1 VHIHLSKLNTIMN
14 RGIAEV
20 IVKSDLI
27 TLLKTKTSL
36 RIKMGFDPSAPDL
49 HLGHCVGLRK
59 LRQLQEAGHTVV
71 VIVGDWTAQIGDPT
85 GQSVTRPMLSQA
97 QVDKNAETYLSQL
110 FKIVDKDKTEIRK
123 QSEWFGDFS
132 LKDVIKLT
140 SNFTVAQFLARD
152 DFSKRY
158 KANHPI
164 AITEFMYPLLQAYDS
179 VAVKSDVEVGGTDQK
194 FNLLVGRD
202 LQEIMGQK
210 PQQCILVPILVGTD
224 GKHKM
229 SKSLGNYI
237 GVTDP
242 AKTMYAKTMSLPDSQ
257 IIPYFECLTDIDEQE
272 LSDLNT
278 SIENETINPMNAK
291 KTLAKQIVIQMYDNG
306 SAILAQNE
314 FESVVQKKEIPTDM
328 NEISFK
334 TLDEIACQKLSTFLA
349 KSNLAKSSSEAR
361 RLISQNAVS
370 INNEIIQ
377 ENLNL
382 GELGLNQD
390 NLMKIGRN
398 KYVRL
403 LINEIGY

>member
-1 VHIHLSKLNTIMN
+1 MHTHLSKLDTIMN
-14 RGIAEV
+14 RGISEV
-20 IVKSDLI
+20 IVKSDLV
-27 TLLKTKTSL
+27 TLLKKRQPL

-59 LRQLQEAGHTVV
+59 LRQLQEEGHTVV

-85 GQSVTRPMLSQA
+85 GQSVTRPMLSQE

-123 QSEWFGDFS
+123 QSEWFSDFS

-237 GVTDP
+237 GVTDS
-242 AKTMYAKTMSLPDSQ
+242 ANTMYAKTMSLPDNQ
-257 IIPYFECLTDIDEQE
+257 IIPYFECLTDINEKE
-272 LSDLNT
+272 LTELNE
-278 SIENETINPMNAK
+278 SIKTQSINPMDAK
-291 KTLAKQIVIQMYDNG
+291 KMLAKHIVAQMYDKH
-306 SAILAQNE
+306 SASSAQNE
-314 FESVVQKKEIPTDM
+314 FESVVQNKEIPTDL
-328 NEISFK
+328 NEISIGNLNA
-334 TLDEIACQKLSTFLA
+334 TGNLKLSNFLTNANLA
-349 KSNLAKSSSEAR
+349 KSNSDAR

-370 INNEIIQ
+370 INNVIVK
-377 ENLNL
+377 ENLNIS
-382 GELGLNQD
+382 EL
-390 NLMKIGRN
+390 NLDATNLLKIGRN

-403 LINEIGY
+403 IIN

>member
-1 VHIHLSKLNTIMN
+1 MSKLNTIMN

-20 IVKSDLI
+20 IVESDFI
-27 TLLKTKTSL
+27 SLLETKKSL

-59 LRQLQEAGHTVV
+59 LRQLQEQGHKVV

-85 GQSVTRPMLSQA
+85 GQSATRPMLSQN
-97 QVDKNAETYLSQL
+97 QVDENAKTYLSQL

-140 SNFTVAQFLARD
+140 SNFTVAQFLARE

-237 GVTDP
+237 SLTDP
-242 AKTMYAKTMSLPDSQ
+242 AEVMYAKTMSLPDSQ
-257 IIPYFECLTDIDEQE
+257 IIPYFECLTDIDEKE
-272 LSDLNT
+272 LSELET
-278 SIENETINPMNAK
+278 SIENQLINPMDAK
-291 KTLAKQIVIQMYDNG
+291 KSLAKQIVMQMYDQH
-306 SAILAQNE
+306 SATLAEND
-314 FESVVQKKEIPTDM
+314 FESVVQKKEIPLKID
-328 NEISFK
+328 EISFK
-334 TLDEIACQKLSTFLA
+334 MLDDIAHQKLSNFLA
-349 KSNLAKSSSEAR
+349 NSNLAKSSSEAR
-361 RLISQNAVS
+361 RLISQNGVS
-370 INNEIIQ
+370 INNVTIN

-382 GELGLNQD
+382 GELALNQD
-390 NLMKIGRN
+390 NLLKIGRN
-398 KYVRL
+398 KYVKL
-403 LINEIGY
+403 IINEINC

>member
-1 VHIHLSKLNTIMN
+1 MHTHLSKLDTIMN
-14 RGIAEV
+14 RGISEV
-20 IVKSDLI
+20 IVKSDLV
-27 TLLKTKTSL
+27 TLLKKRQPL

-59 LRQLQEAGHTVV
+59 LRQLQEEGHTVV

-85 GQSVTRPMLSQA
+85 GQSVTRPMLSQE

-123 QSEWFGDFS
+123 QSEWFSDFS

-237 GVTDP
+237 GVTDS
-242 AKTMYAKTMSLPDSQ
+242 ANTMYAKTMSLPDSQ
-257 IIPYFECLTDIDEQE
+257 IIPYFECLTDINEKE
-272 LSDLNT
+272 LTELNE
-278 SIENETINPMNAK
+278 SIKTQSINPMDAK
-291 KTLAKQIVIQMYDNG
+291 KMLAKHVVAQMYDKN
-306 SAILAQNE
+306 SANSAQNE
-314 FESVVQKKEIPTDM
+314 FESVVQNKEIPSDL
-328 NEISFK
+328 NEISIGNLNA
-334 TLDEIACQKLSTFLA
+334 TGNLKLSNFLTNANLA
-349 KSNLAKSSSEAR
+349 KSNSDAR

-370 INNEIIQ
+370 INNVIVK
-377 ENLNL
+377 ENLNIS
-382 GELGLNQD
+382 EL
-390 NLMKIGRN
+390 NLDATNLLKIGRN

-403 LINEIGY
+403 IIN

>member
-1 VHIHLSKLNTIMN
+1 MHTHLSKLDTIMN
-14 RGIAEV
+14 RGISEV
-20 IVKSDLI
+20 IVKSDLV
-27 TLLKTKTSL
+27 TLLKKRQPL

-59 LRQLQEAGHTVV
+59 LRQLQEEGHTVV

-85 GQSVTRPMLSQA
+85 GQSVTRPMLSQE

-123 QSEWFGDFS
+123 QSEWFSDFS

-237 GVTDP
+237 GVTDS
-242 AKTMYAKTMSLPDSQ
+242 ANTMYAKTMSLPDNQ
-257 IIPYFECLTDIDEQE
+257 IIPYFECLTDINEKE
-272 LSDLNT
+272 LTELNE
-278 SIENETINPMNAK
+278 SIKTQSINPMDAK
-291 KTLAKQIVIQMYDNG
+291 KMLAKHIVAQMYDKH
-306 SAILAQNE
+306 SASSAQNE
-314 FESVVQKKEIPTDM
+314 FESVVQNKEIPSDL
-328 NEISFK
+328 NEISIGNLNA
-334 TLDEIACQKLSTFLA
+334 TGNLKLSNFLTNANLA
-349 KSNLAKSSSEAR
+349 KSNSDAR

-370 INNEIIQ
+370 INNVIVK
-377 ENLNL
+377 ENLNIS
-382 GELGLNQD
+382 EL
-390 NLMKIGRN
+390 NLDATNLLKIGRN

-403 LINEIGY
+403 IIN

>member
-1 VHIHLSKLNTIMN
+1 MHTHLSKLDTIMN
-14 RGIAEV
+14 RGISEV
-20 IVKSDLI
+20 IVKSDLV
-27 TLLKTKTSL
+27 TLLKKRQPL

-59 LRQLQEAGHTVV
+59 LRQLQEEGHTVV

-85 GQSVTRPMLSQA
+85 GQSVTRPMLSQE

-123 QSEWFGDFS
+123 QSEWFSDFS

-237 GVTDP
+237 GVTDS
-242 AKTMYAKTMSLPDSQ
+242 ANTMYAKTMSLPDSQ
-257 IIPYFECLTDIDEQE
+257 IIPYFECLTDINEKE
-272 LSDLNT
+272 LTELNE
-278 SIENETINPMNAK
+278 SIKTQSINPMDAK
-291 KTLAKQIVIQMYDNG
+291 KMLAKHIVAQMYDNH
-306 SAILAQNE
+306 SASSAQNE
-314 FESVVQKKEIPTDM
+314 FESVVQNKEIPSDL
-328 NEISFK
+328 NEISIENLNA
-334 TLDEIACQKLSTFLA
+334 TGNLKLSNFLTNANLA
-349 KSNLAKSSSEAR
+349 KSNSDAR

-370 INNEIIQ
+370 INNVIVK
-377 ENLNL
+377 ENLNIS
-382 GELGLNQD
+382 EL
-390 NLMKIGRN
+390 NLDATNLLKIGRN

-403 LINEIGY
+403 IIN

>member
-1 VHIHLSKLNTIMN
+1 MHTHLSKLDTIMI
-14 RGIAEV
+14 RGISEV
-20 IVKSDLI
+20 IVKSDLV
-27 TLLKTKTSL
+27 TLLKKRQPL

-59 LRQLQEAGHTVV
+59 LRQLQEEGHTVV

-85 GQSVTRPMLSQA
+85 GQSVTRPMLSQE

-123 QSEWFGDFS
+123 QSEWFSDFS

-237 GVTDP
+237 GVTDS
-242 AKTMYAKTMSLPDSQ
+242 ANTMYAKTMSLPDSQ
-257 IIPYFECLTDIDEQE
+257 IIPYFECLTDINEKE
-272 LSDLNT
+272 LTELNE
-278 SIENETINPMNAK
+278 SIKTQSINPMDAK
-291 KTLAKQIVIQMYDNG
+291 KMLANHIVAQMYDKH
-306 SAILAQNE
+306 SASSAQNE
-314 FESVVQKKEIPTDM
+314 FESVVQNKEIPSDL
-328 NEISFK
+328 NEISIENLNA
-334 TLDEIACQKLSTFLA
+334 TGNLKLSNFLTNANLA
-349 KSNLAKSSSEAR
+349 KSNSDAR

-370 INNEIIQ
+370 INNVIVK
-377 ENLNL
+377 ENLNIS
-382 GELGLNQD
+382 EL
-390 NLMKIGRN
+390 NLDATNLLKIGRN

-403 LINEIGY
+403 IIN